1 MIDAHHHLW
10 DPARRTY
17 PWMAGLDPICRS
29 YTVDDLRAVTK
40 AAGVHATVLVQT
52 VSSLEETE
60 EFLATAVAEPV
71 IAWVVGWVDLTAL
84 DIAAELARLSEAGPL
99 VGIRH
104 QIENER
110 DDDWLRRPDVLRGL
124 GAIRDA
130 GLVYDLLVRPGQLPG
145 ARDAAS
151 ALPDLTFVLDHAA
164 KPPIA
169 AGEWEPWA
177 SRVAELAAQEN
188 VYCKLS
194 GLVTEADW
202 KAWQVGDLRRY
213 VEHVLEVFGP
223 GRLMFGSDWPVCELA
238 ASYEVVLD
246 TAVSLTGALSDA
258 ERLDV
263 FEHTARKVYS
273 LDS

>member
-1 MIDAHHHLW
+1 
-10 DPARRTY
+10 
-17 PWMAGLDPICRS
+17 
-29 YTVDDLRAVTK
+29 
-40 AAGVHATVLVQT
+40 
-52 VSSLEETE
+52 
-60 EFLATAVAEPV
+60 
-71 IAWVVGWVDLTAL
+71 
-84 DIAAELARLSEAGPL
+84 
-99 VGIRH
+99 
-104 QIENER
+104 
-110 DDDWLRRPDVLRGL
+110 
-124 GAIRDA
+124 
-130 GLVYDLLVRPGQLPG
+130 
-145 ARDAAS
+145 AS
-151 ALPDLTFVLDHAA
+151 
-164 KPPIA
+164 
-169 AGEWEPWA
+169 
-177 SRVAELAAQEN
+177 QEN